1 MKKKKSSKK
10 STSKN
15 LVSSRNI
22 IIALVV
28 VILAI
33 AVFNMG
39 PSNKEE
45 GLGQGGPGGPW
56 FSDIGD
62 FIDDII
68 EFFTEVP
75 EECDPTKNIYPTG
88 NNEDCSEPT
97 PVCYSFLFNGEHS
110 EIKCA
115 ECVSNNHCVT
125 SGRGRYCSSGDCVQS
140 EYSSGT

>member
-45 GLGQGGPGGPW
+45 GLGQGGPD
-56 FSDIGD
+56 FYADSVIG
-62 FIDDII
+62 ILSK
-68 EFFTEVP
+68 V
-75 EECDPTKNIYPTG
+75 
-88 NNEDCSEPT
+88 
-97 PVCYSFLFNGEHS
+97 
-110 EIKCA
+110 
-115 ECVSNNHCVT
+115 
-125 SGRGRYCSSGDCVQS
+125 
-140 EYSSGT
+140 